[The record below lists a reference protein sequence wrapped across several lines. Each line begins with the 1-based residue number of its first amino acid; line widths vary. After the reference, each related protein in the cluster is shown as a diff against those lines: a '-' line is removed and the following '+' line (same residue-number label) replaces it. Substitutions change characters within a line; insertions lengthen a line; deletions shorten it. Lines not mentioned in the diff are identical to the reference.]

1 MTKPFLISAALLLVA
16 GSVFAAP
23 PAAKTKPAKAKTVK
37 TKPMKTIKT
46 AVKPVAPV
54 KKAEAPVAAE
64 FPTKCPVT
72 GEAIASAKDA
82 AGGSSVYN
90 GKTYYFCCAGCKP
103 QFDKDS
109 AKFVKTA
116 QNK

>member
-1 MTKPFLISAALLLVA
+1 MTRTFLTASALLLVA
-16 GSVFAAP
+16 SSVFAAP

-37 TKPMKTIKT
+37 TKPMKMTKT
-46 AVKPVAPV
+46 TVKPAAPV
-54 KKAEAPVAAE
+54 KKAEAPAAAE
-64 FPTKCPVT
+64 FPTKCVVT

-103 QFDKDS
+103 QFDKDP